1 MTRVIFFFI
10 FCLLRAC
17 SLEGGSAPVIDG
29 LQVHTKS
36 TTQHTV
42 RQGDTLY
49 SIAWRYN
56 KDYRELARLN
66 LITPPYHLNTG
77 QAISLT
83 TKRAN
88 KSFSKKVSSI
98 GNHSTLSRSKHM
110 KSANEGQKKVGK
122 GPVKHWVWPAKG
134 MIVKGFSLQSGG
146 NKGIDIKGAPGRAVK
161 ASASGTVVYAG
172 NGLPSYGNL
181 LIIKHNSE
189 YLSAYAYNRKLLVK
203 EGDFV
208 NAKQTIAEM
217 GQSGRGAVQLHF
229 EIRRAGKP
237 VDPLR
242 YLSKG

>member
-1 MTRVIFFFI
+1 MTRVIFFFVL
-10 FCLLRAC
+10 CLLQAC

-29 LQVHTKS
+29 LQVHAKN
-36 TTQHTV
+36 TTTHTV

-56 KDYRELARLN
+56 KDYRSLASLN
-66 LITPPYHLNTG
+66 QLLPPYYLKTG
-77 QAISLT
+77 QAISLS
-83 TKRAN
+83 TKRA
-88 KSFSKKVSSI
+88 KPIYAKKVSSR
-98 GNHSTLSRSKHM
+98 GNHSISVRSNHM
-110 KSANEGQKKVGK
+110 KSVNKGRKKADN
-122 GPVKHWVWPAKG
+122 GPVKHWAWPAKG
-134 MIVKGFSLQSGG
+134 MIVKGFSLRSGG
-146 NKGIDIKGAPGRAVK
+146 NKGIDIRGAKGRPVK

-203 EGDFV
+203 EGEFV

-217 GQSGRGAVQLHF
+217 GQSGRGEVQLHF